1 MTLWLNF
8 FFFFSNYFN
17 IVHRV
22 VHDLKCWIS
31 SKIRLMKSKMAA
43 RRPYCFFQLTRVHN
57 HFLLWINLVFSIWV
71 YQYQTMYEF
80 ENHHDWIQNGRPV
93 AILVT
98 SAMIFRL
105 KFFFQIILI
114 SCTVAVYDLKSLIVT
129 KKPCNAV
136 DNDCPAPILVAS
148 HGRIL
153 PHWGSC

>member
-1 MTLWLNF
+1 MF
-8 FFFFSNYFN
+8 
-17 IVHRV
+17 
-22 VHDLKCWIS
+22 
-31 SKIRLMKSKMAA
+31 MKFKMAA
-43 RRPYCFFQLTRVHN
+43 GQPFCFFRLIRFQGRI
-57 HFLLWINLVFSIWV
+57 FLRINLIFGIWV

-153 PHWGSC
+153 PH